1 MLPLIRTYTHTQGLP
16 FPSQEFNAIDVVVR
30 YAVTEL
36 GFAFQDI
43 IMYAWSI
50 GEPRVSVRVESVEQL
65 LWLGGGG
72 NVWFIPGRVDCPL

>member
-1 MLPLIRTYTHTQGLP
+1 MMFLLQGLP
-16 FPSQEFNAIDVVVR
+16 FPLQEFNAVDVVVR

-50 GEPRVSVRVESVEQL
+50 GEPVVL
-65 LWLGGGG
+65 
-72 NVWFIPGRVDCPL
+72 PL